1 VFRVVADIDFIA
13 VFREASLFRM
23 IALSALLLG
32 SVESQ
37 ALAQDC
43 RQLPEG
49 QARRDCVMKNPAA
62 AAKLQRCQA
71 EGRKMGLSDQV
82 NARAGGLRPYVVAC
96 MKR

>member
-1 VFRVVADIDFIA
+1 MLLTFDFVA
-13 VFREASLFRM
+13 VFWEANLFRM
-23 IALSALLLG
+23 IAMSVLLLG

-49 QARRDCVMKNPAA
+49 QARRDCVMKNPAG
-62 AAKLQRCQA
+62 AAKLQRCEA
-71 EGRKMGLSDQV
+71 EGRKMGLSNQY
-82 NARAGGLRPYVVAC
+82 NAGAGGLRPYVMAC